1 MRLNFV
7 IKGKSIM
14 SASFKH
20 IKLTQFA
27 GQKGCDISIVHKGEE
42 STFNVWCD
50 TLEPAHSTIRVT
62 HNNDIELLVV
72 TVDKADFT
80 LPTITYSDDELY
92 CYLTF
97 SHHCVHIQL
106 DDEAILF
113 DVRDLTDGK
122 DDPIDS
128 VYFRYNE

>member
-7 IKGKSIM
+7 IKGKFVM

-27 GQKGCDISIVHKGEE
+27 GQKGCDITIVHKGAK
-42 STFNVWCD
+42 SIFNVWCD

-62 HNNDIELLVV
+62 HDNDVELLVV
-72 TVDKADFT
+72 TVDKSDFK
-80 LPTITYSDDELY
+80 LPAITYSDDKLY

-122 DDPIDS
+122 DDSIDS